1 MSTKH
6 WFLLQYKPNSH
17 RLALRNLH
25 RQGFETFLPMQ
36 DVTQRHSTKFVQQR
50 RPLFP
55 GYMFVSFALDTAPWR
70 KINSTVGVVRLVSF
84 DGQPKALP
92 PDLIAGL
99 MARCDTQGRVLPPD
113 QFAPGDELQVMSGP
127 FAEYVATIETIDAE
141 QRIWL
146 LMEFMGQKTR
156 MAVWPEQVQLTK

>member
-1 MSTKH
+1 MGSKH
-6 WFLLQYKPNSH
+6 LLLLQYKSNSH

-50 RPLFP
+50 RPLFS

-70 KINSTVGVVRLVSF
+70 KINSTVGVARLVSF
-84 DGQPKALP
+84 DGQSKALP

-99 MARCDTQGRVLPPD
+99 MARCDTQAESCRQINLRR
-113 QFAPGDELQVMSGP
+113 AMSSK
-127 FAEYVATIETIDAE
+127 
-141 QRIWL
+141 L
-146 LMEFMGQKTR
+146 
-156 MAVWPEQVQLTK
+156 

>member
-6 WFLLQYKPNSH
+6 WFLLHYKPNSH

-55 GYMFVSFALDTAPWR
+55 GYMFVSFALDTAPWH
-70 KINSTVGVVRLVSF
+70 KINSTVGVARLVSF
-84 DGQPKALP
+84 DGQPKA
-92 PDLIAGL
+92 
-99 MARCDTQGRVLPPD
+99 LPPD

>member
-6 WFLLQYKPNSH
+6 WFLLQYKPNSY

-55 GYMFVSFALDTAPWR
+55 GYMFVSFALDTAPWH
-70 KINSTVGVVRLVSF
+70 KINSTVGVARLVSF
-84 DGQPKALP
+84 DGQPKA
-92 PDLIAGL
+92 
-99 MARCDTQGRVLPPD
+99 LPPD

-146 LMEFMGQKTR
+146 LMEFMGQKR
-156 MAVWPEQVQLTK
+156 GWLSGRSRCS

>member
-70 KINSTVGVVRLVSF
+70 KINSTVGVARLVSF

-99 MARCDTQGRVLPPD
+99 MARCDTQAESCRQINLRR
-113 QFAPGDELQVMSGP
+113 AMSSK
-127 FAEYVATIETIDAE
+127 
-141 QRIWL
+141 L
-146 LMEFMGQKTR
+146 
-156 MAVWPEQVQLTK
+156 

>member
-1 MSTKH
+1 MPYISTKH
-6 WFLLQYKPNSH
+6 WFLLQYKLNSH

-36 DVTQRHSTKFVQQR
+36 DITQRHPTKFVQQR

-55 GYMFVSFALDTAPWR
+55 GYMFVSFALDTAPWH
-70 KINSTVGVVRLVSF
+70 KINSTVGVARLVSF
-84 DGQPKALP
+84 DGQPKA
-92 PDLIAGL
+92 
-99 MARCDTQGRVLPPD
+99 LPPD

-141 QRIWL
+141 QCIWL
-146 LMEFMGQKTR
+146 LMEFMGQKR
-156 MAVWPEQVQLTK
+156 GWLSGRSRCS

>member
-6 WFLLQYKPNSH
+6 WFLLQYKPNSY

-55 GYMFVSFALDTAPWR
+55 GYMFVSFALDTAPWH
-70 KINSTVGVVRLVSF
+70 KINSTVGVARLVSF
-84 DGQPKALP
+84 DGQPKAL
-92 PDLIAGL
+92 L
-99 MARCDTQGRVLPPD
+99 PD
-113 QFAPGDELQVMSGP
+113 QFALGNELQVMSGP

>member
-70 KINSTVGVVRLVSF
+70 KINSTVGVARLVSF
-84 DGQPKALP
+84 DGQPKA
-92 PDLIAGL
+92 
-99 MARCDTQGRVLPPD
+99 LPPD

>member
-6 WFLLQYKPNSH
+6 RFLLQYKPNSH

-25 RQGFETFLPMQ
+25 RQGFETFLLMLA
-36 DVTQRHSTKFVQQR
+36 VTQRHSTKFVQQA

-55 GYMFVSFALDTAPWR
+55 GYMFVSFALDTMPWH
-70 KINSTVGVVRLVSF
+70 KINSTVGVARLVSF
-84 DGQPKALP
+84 EGRPKALP
-92 PDLIAGL
+92 PDLIAEL
-99 MARCDTQGRVLPPD
+99 MARCDSQGRVLPPA

-141 QRIWL
+141 NRIWL

-156 MAVWPEQVQLTK
+156 MAVRPEHVQLTQ

>member
-70 KINSTVGVVRLVSF
+70 KINSTVGVARLVAS
-84 DGQPKALP
+84 
-92 PDLIAGL
+92 
-99 MARCDTQGRVLPPD
+99 MASLRPCRQILSLASWRAVTLRAESCRQINLRW
-113 QFAPGDELQVMSGP
+113 AMSSK
-127 FAEYVATIETIDAE
+127 
-141 QRIWL
+141 L
-146 LMEFMGQKTR
+146 
-156 MAVWPEQVQLTK
+156 

>member
-25 RQGFETFLPMQ
+25 RQGFETFLPVQ
-36 DVTQRHSTKFVQQR
+36 DVTQRYSTKFVQQT

-70 KINSTVGVVRLVSF
+70 KINSTVGVARLVASMASLRPCRPILSPGSWRVVTF
-84 DGQPKALP
+84 RAGSCRPISLHRAISSKLRVDLSQITSLPLKRLMPKTAF
-92 PDLIAGL
+92 G
-99 MARCDTQGRVLPPD
+99 C
-113 QFAPGDELQVMSGP
+113 
-127 FAEYVATIETIDAE
+127 
-141 QRIWL
+141 
-146 LMEFMGQKTR
+146 
-156 MAVWPEQVQLTK
+156 

>member
-1 MSTKH
+1 MGAKH
-6 WFLLQYKPNSH
+6 LLLLEYKPNFH

-50 RPLFP
+50 RPLFS

-70 KINSTVGVVRLVSF
+70 KINSTVGVARLVSF

>member
-1 MSTKH
+1 
-6 WFLLQYKPNSH
+6 
-17 RLALRNLH
+17 
-25 RQGFETFLPMQ
+25 
-36 DVTQRHSTKFVQQR
+36 
-50 RPLFP
+50 
-55 GYMFVSFALDTAPWR
+55 
-70 KINSTVGVVRLVSF
+70 
-84 DGQPKALP
+84 
-92 PDLIAGL
+92 

-113 QFAPGDELQVMSGP
+113 QFALGDELQVMSGP

>member
-1 MSTKH
+1 MSPSGIQQNL
-6 WFLLQYKPNSH
+6 FSRGALFFPAICLCLLPW
-17 RLALRNLH
+17 
-25 RQGFETFLPMQ
+25 TP
-36 DVTQRHSTKFVQQR
+36 RH
-50 RPLFP
+50 
-55 GYMFVSFALDTAPWR
+55 GA
-70 KINSTVGVVRLVSF
+70 KINSTVGVARLVSF

-127 FAEYVATIETIDAE
+127 FAEYVATIEKIDAE

-156 MAVWPEQVQLTK
+156 MAVSAGAGAVNKIRLPC